1 MADSTIK
8 AQLQLTRDN
17 FNLDVNLSLPDK
29 GVTVLFGRSGCGK
42 TTLLRSL
49 AGLEKA
55 KGKLCFR
62 NETWQDDKNFLPTH
76 QRQIG
81 YVFQEASLFSHLDVR
96 ANLEFG
102 YRRIPVSQRRI
113 IFDEA
118 VQLLG
123 IESLLPR
130 QTQTLSG
137 GERQRV
143 AIARALLTSP
153 QWLLMDEPLANLDT
167 ESKSEIL
174 PYLERLRHELAIP
187 MIYVT
192 HAADE
197 MARLADYLVLME
209 AGVVRASGTPNALLT
224 HPDLPLAH
232 LDDAAA
238 VLDGTILSH
247 DDHYHLTAVKVPGGV
262 FMTARSALPVG
273 SATRVRILARDV
285 SIALVQP
292 EQSSILNCFQAHVVD
307 IHPDRHQA
315 RMLVR
320 LNLDNSTA
328 SGSCLLSRIT
338 RRSVD
343 QLALSPGLKVYVQI
357 KAVALML

>member
-1 MADSTIK
+1 MSDPSVEVK
-8 AQLQLTRDN
+8 LELTRSN
-17 FNLDVNLSLPDK
+17 FSLDVDMSLPDR

-42 TTLLRSL
+42 TTLLRCL
-49 AGLEKA
+49 AGLEKSR
-55 KGKLCFR
+55 GSLLFR
-62 NETWQDDKNFLPTH
+62 KEIWQDENVFLPPH
-76 QRQIG
+76 RRPIG

-96 ANLEFG
+96 ANLHFG
-102 YRRIPVSQRRI
+102 YERIPVSQRH
-113 IFDEA
+113 IFLDDA

-123 IESLLPR
+123 IESLLLR

-153 QWLLMDEPLANLDT
+153 QWLLMDEPLANLDA
-167 ESKSEIL
+167 ESKAEIL
-174 PYLERLRHELAIP
+174 PYIERLRNELAIP
-187 MIYVT
+187 IIYVT
-192 HAADE
+192 HALDE
-197 MARLADYLVLME
+197 MARLADFLVLME
-209 AGVVRASGTPNALLT
+209 NGRVRASGAPNILLT
-224 HPDLPLAH
+224 HPGLPLAH

-247 DDHYHLTAVKVPGGV
+247 DDHYHLTTVKVSGGA
-262 FMTARSALPVG
+262 FITARSSLPVG

-285 SIALVQP
+285 SIALIQP

-307 IHPDRHQA
+307 INPDRHQA

-338 RRSVD
+338 RRSAD
-343 QLALSPGLKVYVQI
+343 QLALFPGVNVYAQI
-357 KAVALML
+357 KAVALM